1 MKKRTVK
8 FKYEDE
14 LKKLGVLEQFEHNFR
29 VQQVAKL
36 GMPIDMNVILMNIAT
51 KDFEDFVTG
60 AFRWDETPEGGLFWK
75 LVSITEVDMKNKE
88 DFAKIRIG
96 LN

>member
-1 MKKRTVK
+1 MEKRTIK
-8 FKYEDE
+8 FKYEEE

-36 GMPIDMNVILMNIAT
+36 GMPIDMNVILMNIAA
-51 KDFEDFVTG
+51 KDFQDFVTG
-60 AFRWDETPEGGLFWK
+60 AFHWEKSPEGVIFWK